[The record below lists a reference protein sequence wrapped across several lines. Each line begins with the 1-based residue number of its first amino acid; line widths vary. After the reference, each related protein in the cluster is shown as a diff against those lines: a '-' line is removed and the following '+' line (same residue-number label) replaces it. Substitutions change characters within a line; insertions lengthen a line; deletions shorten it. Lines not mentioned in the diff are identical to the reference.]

1 MLSLFQ
7 LFPRSTPQ
15 FHQKPLIYI
24 HIYICRLTTE
34 KQRDPLQITSK
45 NGLQCVSTPLAPL
58 STLLI
63 ILWMSL
69 LYIWLAGEF
78 VKFKFFVCLHL
89 YPHNLSIPIFFIVFC
104 LSPSSSLFS
113 VCLHLNP
120 HFLSV
125 SIFILIFCLSP
136 SLSPFSV
143 CLCLF
148 LCFLSVT
155 IFLIFSQSLCMRRHT
170 KNEDKGRDSQKM
182 RTEMETNR
190 K

>member
-1 MLSLFQ
+1 MTRGASGVNSYVKPVSGVPQ
-7 LFPRSTPQ
+7 INTPISTKAPYIS
-15 FHQKPLIYI
+15 IYI
-24 HIYICRLTTE
+24 YRPTTE

-45 NGLQCVSTPLAPL
+45 NGLQCVQTPLAPL

-104 LSPSSSLFS
+104 LSPSSSSFS

-120 HFLSV
+120 HFLSF

-143 CLCLF
+143 CLCHL
-148 LCFLSVT
+148 LCFLFVT
-155 IFLIFSQSLCMRRHT
+155 IFLLFFHHYV
-170 KNEDKGRDSQKM
+170 
-182 RTEMETNR
+182 
-190 K
+190 

>member
-1 MLSLFQ
+1 MLSRFQ
-7 LFPRSTPQ
+7 VFPRSTPQ

-24 HIYICRLTTE
+24 NIYIYRPTTE

-69 LYIWLAGEF
+69 MYIWLAGEF

-104 LSPSSSLFS
+104 LSPSSSSFS
-113 VCLHLNP
+113 VGLHLNP

-125 SIFILIFCLSP
+125 SICILIFCLSP
-136 SLSPFSV
+136 TLSSFSV
-143 CLCLF
+143 CFQLYSH
-148 LCFLSVT
+148 FLSVT
-155 IFLIFSQSLCMRRHT
+155 IFSFIICLSPFFPSFSLCLCP
-170 KNEDKGRDSQKM
+170 
-182 RTEMETNR
+182 
-190 K
+190 

>member
-1 MLSLFQ
+1 MLSRFQ
-7 LFPRSTPQ
+7 VFPRSTPQ

-24 HIYICRLTTE
+24 HIYIYRPTTE

-89 YPHNLSIPIFFIVFC
+89 YPRFWSVSISILVFG
-104 LSPSSSLFS
+104 LSPS
-113 VCLHLNP
+113 
-120 HFLSV
+120 
-125 SIFILIFCLSP
+125 IFIFCQSP
-136 SLSPFSV
+136 SLYGD
-143 CLCLF
+143 
-148 LCFLSVT
+148 
-155 IFLIFSQSLCMRRHT
+155 R
-170 KNEDKGRDSQKM
+170 QKM
-182 RTEMETNR
+182 RIRMETDR